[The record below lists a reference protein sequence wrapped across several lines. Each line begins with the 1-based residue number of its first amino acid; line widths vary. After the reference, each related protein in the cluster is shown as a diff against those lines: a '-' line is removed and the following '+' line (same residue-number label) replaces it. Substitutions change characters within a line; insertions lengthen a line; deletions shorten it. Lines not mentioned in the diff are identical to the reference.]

1 MRPNSSAN
9 DRAAVQA
16 AFLAIR
22 DRWSPDRVVCD
33 PQLNSA
39 FLEECQRLG
48 IGFSQEECN
57 RILLNLRRAGKLRR
71 LGSRR
76 TRFPN
81 QADYQ
86 FASEIA
92 IRMIE
97 RRDGVTLD
105 DVICSPTR
113 ATEFDKLCKQIA
125 PAFSSLQYR
134 WAALSLRKNK
144 GLRPEPVGRVI
155 KLDSV
160 IRANIRDLVIDNLP
174 SAQAV
179 YLLICSNRLLYV
191 GETTDIRARLKKHLD
206 HSDNRE
212 FARWKWENEGE
223 PLFVEYHL
231 LPKSTSTRTRKAIE
245 LELIRSRR
253 PEFNI
258 KR

>member
-1 MRPNSSAN
+1 MRSASSPS
-9 DRAAVQA
+9 DRVSIQA

-22 DRWSPDRVVCD
+22 ERWSPDRVVCD
-33 PQLNSA
+33 PQLNSSFRA
-39 FLEECQRLG
+39 ECERLG
-48 IGFSQEECN
+48 ITLSQEECN

-71 LGSRR
+71 LSSRE
-76 TRFPN
+76 TRFPT

-105 DVICSPTR
+105 DVICNPTR
-113 ATEFDKLCKQIA
+113 AAEFDRLCAQIA
-125 PAFSSLQYR
+125 PGYSPLQYR

-144 GLRPEPVGRVI
+144 GLRPELVGRVV

-160 IRANIRDLVIDNLP
+160 IRANIRQLVIDDLP
-174 SAQAV
+174 SAQAI
-179 YLLICSNRLLYV
+179 YLLICSTRLLYI
-191 GETTDIRARLKKHLD
+191 GETTDIRVRLRKHLD

-212 FARWKWENEGE
+212 FARWKWQNEGE
-223 PLFVEYHL
+223 PLFVEYHI
-231 LPKSTSTRTRKAIE
+231 LPKTTSTRTRKAIE
-245 LELIRSRR
+245 LELIRSRN
-253 PEFNI
+253 PEFNV